1 MRDSFTVSSTQ
12 ARGFSD
18 QRSEEQ
24 YRLQP
29 LHSQSGVGTKGYLFM
44 LRFPVD
50 EESTS
55 EETSSDSDSEVS
67 KRQ

>member
-29 LHSQSGVGTKGYLFM
+29 LHSQSGIRAKGYLFP

-55 EETSSDSDSEVS
+55 EETPSNSDSGVSE
-67 KRQ
+67 RQ